1 MQFEDS
7 PYRAQALDPLG
18 QDDPLLAMASSP
30 DFVSELLPL
39 PLDVLYE
46 LGIAPAL
53 RLVAAGIELRDA
65 ELDAIVAACWRAGTP
80 VSEKVQ
86 VLRGGQARAYVVA
99 EEREDGSLLL
109 APEPVPN
116 AQRTVPAS
124 DGRAVAAAVPDVAG
138 ILQVRDLTVAY
149 GPKRAVDAV
158 SLEIRRGEIFGLL
171 GPNGAGKTSTLSAIE
186 GLVRPRSG
194 TIVLDGIDSRRHPNQ
209 ARARMGVQLQ
219 ATSFQSELKI
229 GQIVRLY
236 AGLYGVA
243 LSGQQIVDGLRV
255 IGLEDEAR
263 KPFKQLSGGQQQRLA
278 LFIAVVHDPALLLLD
293 EPTAGL
299 DPQSRRQLWG
309 RIEHIRQEGG
319 SILLTTHSME
329 EAQAVCDRVAIID
342 NGTLLTTETPHDLIE
357 KHKNDPRVREVA
369 RGDVTLEDVFI
380 GLTGSE
386 IRD

>member
-1 MQFEDS
+1 HL
-7 PYRAQALDPLG
+7 RAATTARQPVG
-18 QDDPLLAMASSP
+18 CGP
-30 DFVSELLPL
+30 V
-39 PLDVLYE
+39 
-46 LGIAPAL
+46 
-53 RLVAAGIELRDA
+53 IER
-65 ELDAIVAACWRAGTP
+65 
-80 VSEKVQ
+80 VQ

-99 EEREDGSLLL
+99 EEHEDGSLLL
-109 APEPVPN
+109 APEPV
-116 AQRTVPAS
+116 RSDYDGTPAR
-124 DGRAVAAAVPDVAG
+124 DGRADTVPVTGAVAGVAA

-149 GPKRAVDAV
+149 GAKTAVD
-158 SLEIRRGEIFGLL
+158 SISFDIRRGEIFGLL

-186 GLVRPRSG
+186 GLVKPRSG
-194 TIVLDGIDSRRHPNQ
+194 TIQLDGIDSMRHPNQ

-219 ATSFQSELKI
+219 ATSFQAELKI
-229 GQIVRLY
+229 TQIVRLY

-243 LSGQQIVDGLRV
+243 LSEQQISDGLRE
-255 IGLEDEAR
+255 IGLQDEAH
-263 KPFKQLSGGQQQRLA
+263 KPFKQLSGGQQQRLS
-278 LFIAVVHDPALLLLD
+278 LYIAVVHDPALLLLD

-342 NGTLLTTETPHDLIE
+342 NGMLLTTETPYNLIE

-369 RGDVTLEDVFI
+369 HGEVTLEDVFI